1 MGNSSNIRS
10 NLAREGTVQWKSM
23 PGLVDLHIENRS
35 PRVSLLIC
43 LLSILIVFPA
53 GISGQDVPP
62 APPETKSV
70 DASVGALLDAIDK
83 QSTELKDFSAGI
95 RLDSLDGL
103 SGGNERR
110 VGRVYFTIDGGDK
123 PRRKAA
129 MILERT
135 VDPEGRARERLEHY
149 VYADGVLSDYDH
161 EARKLTRRQLVG
173 SDENRDPLRLGE
185 GPIPIPIGQRKADI
199 LRSFKVELGVEPPSG
214 LVKDPAEVHGL
225 HLVPRP
231 GTLLAEKDKIQSI
244 DLWVDRKTSVAVAV
258 SMLEADGDRVSAR
271 FFKSKVNEGI
281 EGEDAKWLNAPEVD
295 PREWRIDSR

>member
-1 MGNSSNIRS
+1 
-10 NLAREGTVQWKSM
+10 M

-35 PRVSLLIC
+35 SRVSLLIC
-43 LLSILIVFPA
+43 LLSILTVFRA
-53 GISGQDVPP
+53 GISNQDVPP
-62 APPETKSV
+62 PPPEVVAV

-103 SGGNERR
+103 SGETERR
-110 VGRVYFTIDGGDK
+110 FGRVYFTIDSGDK
-123 PRRKAA
+123 PNRKAA

-173 SDENRDPLRLGE
+173 SNENRDPLRLGE

-199 LRSFKVELGVEPPSG
+199 LRSFKVELGVEPPPS

>member
-1 MGNSSNIRS
+1 M
-10 NLAREGTVQWKSM
+10 
-23 PGLVDLHIENRS
+23 
-35 PRVSLLIC
+35 SLLIC
-43 LLSILIVFPA
+43 LLSILFVSGA
-53 GISGQDVPP
+53 GMSAQDVP
-62 APPETKSV
+62 APPSEAVADDASV
-70 DASVGALLDAIDK
+70 DAVLDAIDK
-83 QSTELKDFSAGI
+83 QSTELRDFSAGI

-103 SGGNERR
+103 SGETERR
-110 VGRVYFTIDGGDK
+110 FGRVYFTIEGEDK
-123 PRRKAA
+123 PSRKAA

-173 SDENRDPLRLGE
+173 SNEHRDPLRLGE

-199 LRSFKVELGVEPPSG
+199 LRSFRVESGVEPPSS
-214 LVKDPAEVHGL
+214 LVKDPTEVHGL

-244 DLWVDRKTSVAVAV
+244 DLWIDRKTSVAVAV

-271 FFKSKVNEGI
+271 FFKSRVNEGI